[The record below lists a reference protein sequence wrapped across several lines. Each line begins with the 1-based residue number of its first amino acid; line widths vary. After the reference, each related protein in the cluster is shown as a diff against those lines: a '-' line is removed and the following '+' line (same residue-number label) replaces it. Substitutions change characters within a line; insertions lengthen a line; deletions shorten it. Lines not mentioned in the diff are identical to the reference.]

1 MTSIRRHR
9 RALIA
14 IALTIGVC
22 ILFAALASPYGHV
35 EVADLLPIFL
45 CGLVV
50 PVINYRRITLQL
62 FSYAPERFASDI
74 TFRGPPTF

>member
-1 MTSIRRHR
+1 MTSILRHR

-22 ILFAALASPYGHV
+22 ILFATLASPYGHV
-35 EVADLLPIFL
+35 DAAYLLPAFL

-50 PVINYRRITLQL
+50 LVITYRRITLQL
-62 FSYAPERFASDI
+62 SSYVREPFASDV
-74 TFRGPPTF
+74 TFRGPPIF